1 MLELYL
7 QELHVWNVLHGYYH
21 DDLLLRRT
29 TIMDAMASPL
39 LTNTVW
45 KDYRSRLVRFV
56 RSRVHDEQAAEDIV
70 HDALVKALA
79 KRDTLRDEDR
89 ILSWLFQI
97 AMNSVRDHYRA
108 KRPTVSLDEEFDVM
122 DEADPSTLKELAAC
136 MEHMMNHLPEP
147 YQSTIRR
154 SELDGV
160 PMRVIAEE
168 TGVSLSGIKSRVQRG
183 RAQLRDMMMDCC
195 RIEAGEHEC
204 RNPECNCSAK

>member
-1 MLELYL
+1 
-7 QELHVWNVLHGYYH
+7 
-21 DDLLLRRT
+21 
-29 TIMDAMASPL
+29 MDATASSL

-70 HDALVKALA
+70 HDTLVKALA

-122 DEADPSTLKELAAC
+122 DEV
-136 MEHMMNHLPEP
+136 
-147 YQSTIRR
+147 RR
-154 SELDGV
+154 
-160 PMRVIAEE
+160 
-168 TGVSLSGIKSRVQRG
+168 
-183 RAQLRDMMMDCC
+183 
-195 RIEAGEHEC
+195 
-204 RNPECNCSAK
+204 